1 MRINYPL
8 ALLILMLSIIAC
20 SPKYVALYHTKSDLP
35 NYENQFYLYENDT
48 LAIKYS
54 FWQNK
59 GIMSFS
65 VYNKLNVPIY
75 IDWKK
80 SNYIS
85 NVLKFDY
92 WSDKE
97 VMKGKT
103 SGYSYRYDGPLLVP
117 YLRLNGSN
125 ISSETFKPE
134 RVTFLPPKA
143 IIYKSSYILTTDIS
157 TSPQG
162 SVSSKEKRPNNPQKS
177 FTIYKKTFNKT
188 TSPLVFRN
196 FLTYSTQENF
206 SEEKYVN
213 DEFFVNEIT
222 YINWQ
227 YFKIY
232 RTEKGNEFYEYPY
245 QKGIYFYL
253 EPK

>member
-8 ALLILMLSIIAC
+8 ALIILMLSIIAC

-35 NYENQFYLYENDT
+35 NDETQFYLYENDT

-103 SGYSYRYDGPLLVP
+103 SGYSYRYDGPVSVP
-117 YLRLNGSN
+117 YMRLYGSTIN
-125 ISSETFKPE
+125 SETVKPE
-134 RVTFLPPKA
+134 RITFLPPKTV
-143 IIYKSSYILTTDIS
+143 IYKSSYLLITETTID
-157 TSPQG
+157 PQG
-162 SVSSKEKRPNNPQKS
+162 GTPIKIQEPFNGKGTYV
-177 FTIYKKTFNKT
+177 IYKKSFSRTY
-188 TSPLVFRN
+188 SPLIFRN
-196 FLTYSTQENF
+196 FLTYSTSENF
-206 SEEKYVN
+206 KDEKYVN
-213 DEFFVNEIT
+213 
-222 YINWQ
+222 
-227 YFKIY
+227 
-232 RTEKGNEFYEYPY
+232 NEFYVSEIEYINRNYFKSYRELNGTPFYVYPY
-245 QKGIYFYL
+245 MKGTCFYL
-253 EPK
+253 EK